1 MQGSGLDSNG
11 VRRGSIMSTGIPARS
26 KRPSISAKLMVA
38 SLQLVLTSCS
48 AGGAPSFTLFG
59 AFFPGWMFC
68 GLTGI
73 VGAVAA
79 RAIFAGSG
87 LSNVLPYQLFLC
99 TAIGV
104 IVAILAW
111 FVWFGR

>member
-1 MQGSGLDSNG
+1 MQAKPG
-11 VRRGSIMSTGIPARS
+11 VPADS
-26 KRPSISAKLMVA
+26 KRRSTSGALIVA

-48 AGGAPSFTLFG
+48 SGGAPSFDLFG
-59 AFFPGWMFC
+59 AFFPAWLLC
-68 GLTGI
+68 GLTGF

-79 RAIFAGSG
+79 RGVFAGSG
-87 LSNVLPYQLFLC
+87 LSNVLPYQLFVC

-104 IVAILAW
+104 IIAIVAW

>member
-1 MQGSGLDSNG
+1 MHAILGMRASG
-11 VRRGSIMSTGIPARS
+11 
-26 KRPSISAKLMVA
+26 KRWNIGRLLMVA
-38 SLQLVLTSCS
+38 SFQLALTNCS
-48 AGGAPSFTLFG
+48 SGGAPSFTLFG
-59 AFFPGWMFC
+59 AFFPAWMFC
-68 GLTGI
+68 GLIGI

-79 RAIFAGSG
+79 RSIFVGSG
-87 LSNVLPYQLFLC
+87 LSNILPYQLLVC

>member
-1 MQGSGLDSNG
+1 MRAKPG
-11 VRRGSIMSTGIPARS
+11 TPASS
-26 KRPSISAKLMVA
+26 KRRSIGGVLIAA

-48 AGGAPSFTLFG
+48 SAGAPSFALFG
-59 AFFPGWMFC
+59 AFFPAWLLC
-68 GLTGI
+68 GLTGF

-79 RAIFAGSG
+79 RAVFAGSG
-87 LSNVLPYQLFLC
+87 LSNVLPYQLFVC

-104 IVAILAW
+104 IFAIVAW

>member
-1 MQGSGLDSNG
+1 MWSQNKELRGDQMQAKSGVAAS
-11 VRRGSIMSTGIPARS
+11 S
-26 KRPSISAKLMVA
+26 KRWSISGTLIVA

-48 AGGAPSFTLFG
+48 SGGAPSFTLFG

-68 GLTGI
+68 GVTGI

-79 RAIFAGSG
+79 RAVFVSSR
-87 LSNVLPYQLFLC
+87 LSNVLPYQLLVC

>member
-1 MQGSGLDSNG
+1 MRAKS
-11 VRRGSIMSTGIPARS
+11 GIPASS
-26 KRPSISAKLMVA
+26 KRWSISRALTVA

-48 AGGAPSFTLFG
+48 SGGAPSFTLFG

-68 GLTGI
+68 GLIGI

-79 RAIFAGSG
+79 RSVFAGSG
-87 LSNVLPYQLFLC
+87 LSGVLPYQLFVC

-111 FVWFGR
+111 FVLFGQ